1 MGMYCVCNAFA
12 VFCEKVCFLAA
23 SCAIR
28 GMTVDPVKYLCFCVI
43 VYLCFLVLL
52 YLCICVFLCFLPASC
67 AIKGMTV
74 DPVKS
79 SIDRRLVRAGK
90 LPIAIKTEKNIKQN
104 TKRKK
109 KMHSGITSTKKGRT
123 TRGNK
128 ERKKGR
134 GRKSFLTYEGMHN
147 GMM

>member
-1 MGMYCVCNAFA
+1 
-12 VFCEKVCFLAA
+12 
-23 SCAIR
+23 
-28 GMTVDPVKYLCFCVI
+28 
-43 VYLCFLVLL
+43 
-52 YLCICVFLCFLPASC
+52 
-67 AIKGMTV
+67 MTV

-90 LPIAIKTEKNIKQN
+90 LPIAIKTEKNIKKN
-104 TKRKK
+104 TKQKK
-109 KMHSGITSTKKGRT
+109 KMHSGITSTKKRENNT
-123 TRGNK
+123 WK